1 MAGHPVIDRYLAR
14 LAGRL
19 PADTVDELADGLN
32 ETFDRHLTAGLDPV
46 KAAREAVA
54 EFGEP
59 ALVVAAFV
67 RQAPG
72 RRAAR
77 GLLAAGPVVGGCWA
91 ATLIHAHAWKWPVP
105 VTVRLAFGV
114 TLVAVVAVLFVA
126 ATGLDSYRR
135 TRWAATAGLGMIG
148 LDLAALA
155 TVAAVAP
162 PFAWPLAVAASASVT
177 RITVTARLV
186 PRILRR

>member
-1 MAGHPVIDRYLAR
+1 MAGHPVIDRYVAG

-32 ETFDRHLTAGLDPV
+32 ETFDRHLTAGREPND
-46 KAAREAVA
+46 AARAAVA

-59 ALVVAAFV
+59 ALVVATFV

-91 ATLIHAHAWKWPVP
+91 ATLVQSHAWRWPVP
-105 VTVRLAFGV
+105 VAVRLAFGV
-114 TLVAVVAVLFVA
+114 TLVVVVAVLLVA
-126 ATGLDSYRR
+126 ATGIGSYRR
-135 TRWAATAGLGMIG
+135 TRWAAAAGVGMIG
-148 LDLAALA
+148 LDVAALTA
-155 TVAAVAP
+155 VAVVAP
-162 PFAWPLAVAASASVT
+162 PFAWPLAVAASASLT
-177 RITVTARLV
+177 RVMATARFV
-186 PRILRR
+186 PRILHR